1 MEPVTGLSAKG
12 PWVGSPTGWKGVQ
25 LDPNKPWPP
34 AGPDA
39 PMPATNN
46 QLPAYGAMSL
56 GGQSFAD
63 MRPKYSDEELRQ
75 RTVAAQEVVQEHGI
89 PNLVEQ
95 CRSGTDAQKEKA
107 AALLSFIAT
116 HDFICAGM
124 IVSAGGIAPLVAML
138 SAESGRGDDDQTIDM
153 KEQACKTIRDL
164 CIGDRGN
171 QRPIAEKGAVVPL
184 LTILCESG
192 HPWSIREAASEALAL
207 LAYENQG
214 GPAQEMLTA
223 EGGVGRMHAV
233 YKEAACTPLVKHK
246 IIDTLRYLS
255 TYNLAKSTRAV
266 HCPPPTA
273 REARTAH
280 ATLLVPHSRGLA
292 RAPRAITRRDAIET
306 YLTHLSLLCAMR
318 ACACGSG
325 DGATRHPPAA
335 RDGPELGR
343 VLGV

>member
-1 MEPVTGLSAKG
+1 MPGAVGRLADGL
-12 PWVGSPTGWKGVQ
+12 KGVQ
-25 LDPNKPWPP
+25 LDPNKLWPP
-34 AGPDA
+34 AGPDE

-46 QLPAYGAMSL
+46 QLPAQDDVV
-56 GGQSFAD
+56 GGQSSPTCGPSTRRGAAAA
-63 MRPKYSDEELRQ
+63 
-75 RTVAAQEVVQEHGI
+75 TVAVQEVVQEHGI

-107 AALLSFIAT
+107 AALLSFVAT

-171 QRPIAEKGAVVPL
+171 QRPIAEKGAVEPL
-184 LTILCESG
+184 LTILCESA

-223 EGGVGRMHAV
+223 EGGVAACTRCT
-233 YKEAACTPLVKHK
+233 EAACTPLVKHK
-246 IIDTLRYLS
+246 IIEDAALPEHGT
-255 TYNLAKSTRAV
+255 AKSVTSR
-266 HCPPPTA
+266 PPPTA
-273 REARTAH
+273 HRPPPARPVLP
-280 ATLLVPHSRGLA
+280 TLPCSFRIRGRA
-292 RAPRAITRRDAIET
+292 RARR
-306 YLTHLSLLCAMR
+306 HLCHHAQSHVTQLNISHDFLAVRR
-318 ACACGSG
+318 ACA
-325 DGATRHPPAA
+325 
-335 RDGPELGR
+335 R
-343 VLGV
+343 VAEMA